1 MTNAT
6 TQEIQARLNELD
18 NQIDWFEDKQ
28 SFASKALKE
37 EFWALRA
44 EIEKIENLLHNPK
57 K

>member
-18 NQIDWFEDKQ
+18 NQIDWFQDKQ
-28 SFASKALKE
+28 GFAGKALIE

-44 EIEKIENLLHNPK
+44 EIEKLENPLA
-57 K
+57 

>member
-28 SFASKALKE
+28 GFASKALKE